1 MDLPAHDKLISPEGP
16 TEAFDDS
23 QPRLTEFNEV
33 LKRARSAS
41 APGPNGIP
49 YKVYKNCPKLRHRLF
64 QIIRVVWR
72 KGRMDERW
80 MTSEGIFAPK
90 EENSSEISQFRTI
103 SLLNVE

>member
-1 MDLPAHDKLISPEGP
+1 MEKSQEEVEAHLKETHSDPEREMDLPAHNKLISPEGP

-64 QIIRVVWR
+64 QIMVW
-72 KGRMDERW
+72 
-80 MTSEGIFAPK
+80 
-90 EENSSEISQFRTI
+90 
-103 SLLNVE
+103 